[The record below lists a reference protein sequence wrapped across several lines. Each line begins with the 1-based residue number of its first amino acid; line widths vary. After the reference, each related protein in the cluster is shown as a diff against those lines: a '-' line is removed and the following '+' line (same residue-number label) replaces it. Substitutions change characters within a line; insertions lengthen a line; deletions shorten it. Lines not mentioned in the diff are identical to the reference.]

1 MFGKFASFQKISEQL
16 HKPSKKMLAKGIMN
30 GKCLNYPLSVLC
42 LLLLR
47 QLVTCHHHFQ
57 ANDFVMAPFI
67 HLASLSSV
75 KMLVLP
81 GSLPIFGLSNT

>member
-1 MFGKFASFQKISEQL
+1 MI
-16 HKPSKKMLAKGIMN
+16 AKGIMN
-30 GKCLNYPLSVLC
+30 GKYFNYPLSVSC

>member
-1 MFGKFASFQKISEQL
+1 MFGNLASFQKISEKL
-16 HKPSKKMLAKGIMN
+16 NKPSKEMMANGIMN
-30 GKCLNYPLSVLC
+30 SKYFNYLLSVLC

-57 ANDFVMAPFI
+57 ANDFVMAQFI

-81 GSLPIFGLSNT
+81 GSLPIGGLSNT